1 MRDLLTGLAIVLIV
15 ILTAALAAPYFIDWN
30 GQRGFLEARLSR
42 ALGQRVTIGGAV
54 DLRLLPTPYLSL
66 GQTVIGNDEG
76 PITLAI
82 HTLDLELAVAPL
94 LHGEFDIIEAK
105 LGEPTL
111 RVTLAPDRTL
121 PTLPAAPAFKADV
134 AFERIEV
141 SDGTLAVADPLSDRT
156 YVFEHLDLS
165 AEAPALAG
173 PFRVTGTGG
182 AGDARTAFRF
192 STTAAQDGRLKLR
205 FNADETA
212 RHPGLDLDGA
222 LALKEASHGT
232 LDEAFEGILALTGR
246 TALGAGTPV
255 PWRLSGPVKA
265 GPRGATLSDGELR
278 LGREEAGLTL
288 RAKVQGDLGAA
299 PNLALTLAAK
309 QLDID
314 RLSGAPVDAQRPTPP
329 RPPTLAAL
337 RDAVARAALAIP
349 TTLDLAVDNATWGGD
364 TLSALDAHW
373 SGGGTQRQAL
383 KLAGDGPGGS
393 HLALDGT
400 LTPAGFTGA
409 VDLAAGNLPVALAW
423 LARIN
428 PTAGRGPDDLPFRS
442 AGIAGRVTT
451 GTAGIEASAL
461 VLRLGGSALTGAG
474 RLAFADGSH
483 PAKLA
488 LDLHADAL
496 DVGALPPLA
505 TLRAAAAPYDVALS
519 LDADKVALGGDTPL
533 DAGPVGVTLAKD
545 GDTVTVSRLRAS
557 DFGGA
562 TIDARGRLDPQG
574 ATGSAAIEATRLD
587 AVAAL
592 VRRLVPRAATD
603 ALAARAPSLAPAKLT
618 VDLAMATGADGALAP
633 RHLTIA
639 GRAGGTDV
647 KATLAPG
654 GDAAGAGVTLDVTLK
669 APEGGALLRQF
680 GLAAL
685 PLGEIGGSE
694 VALHAQGQP
703 GQPLDTTIR
712 AAFGASRL
720 DVTGRFDL
728 LTGAQSG
735 HGNAHLA
742 SADLGPLLRSL
753 ALASP
758 DVAERLPA
766 DLRGGLT
773 SDQAGIA
780 VTALAGT
787 LEGVAAKGDLRW
799 ATRTGDAPA
808 LTGTLGLDRLP
819 LSSLLALALG
829 PARPAAG
836 GGRFSSER
844 FAGGLVDPPR
854 ASLTLKVA
862 GLDLIDGLTATDAS
876 LELGVAPG
884 LVRLR
889 HVAGILAGGRVSGD
903 VSLRR
908 SSDGA
913 TLEGRLALDKTR
925 VALAGASGV
934 LSGTLDLAGGGS
946 SATALVANLAGSGAA
961 QAGGLRVPRADPAA
975 LPAVF
980 AAVEAD
986 ALAVDEE
993 TIARALD
1000 ERERGPPRP
1009 RRPPLRP
1016 EPRRRRP
1023 AFRAGCRRPAAN
1035 GSRRQHVR
1043 GDPGPTRLKAR
1054 GARQGDAAG
1063 APTELDRRGAGDR
1076 LHAGRADRG
1085 AAQRNRRQ
1093 RPDRR
1098 GGDPRAGARERPH
1111 RGLRERHPRARLL
1124 RPTPA
1129 LGGPPGAGPPQG
1141 RGRRAQGRGGPQGQ
1155 AGSGAAGAPPQGGG
1169 GTRRRRAER
1178 AGHRG
1183 RHPGAGRRRQG
1194 RARKG
1199 YPGQGHRGQGSP
1211 GQGNPGQDGADAGAA
1226 RHHAAAG
1233 VRRRAAAAIG
1243 ADTPVGV
1250 IRRTWAGARRGT
1262 SRSSK

>member
-111 RVTLAPDRTL
+111 RLTLAPDRTL

-134 AFERIEV
+134 SFERIEV
-141 SDGTLAVADPLSDRT
+141 ADGTLAVADPLSDHT

-173 PFRVTGTGG
+173 PFRVTGNGG

-205 FNADETA
+205 FNAGETA

-222 LALKEASHGT
+222 LALSEAGHGT
-232 LDEAFEGILALTGR
+232 LDEAFEGSLALTGR

-255 PWRLSGPVKA
+255 PWRLSGSVKA

-288 RAKVQGDLGAA
+288 RAKVRGDFGAA
-299 PNLALTLAAK
+299 PTLALTLAAK

-314 RLSGAPVDAQRPTPP
+314 RLSGGPVDAQRPTPP
-329 RPPTLAAL
+329 RPPTFAAL

-349 TTLDLAVDNATWGGD
+349 TTADVAVDNATWGGD

-373 SGGGTQRQAL
+373 SGDGTRRQAL

-423 LARIN
+423 LARID
-428 PTAGRGPDDLPFRS
+428 PTTGRGADDLPFRS
-442 AGIAGRVTT
+442 AGIAGRVAT

-474 RLAFADGSH
+474 RLAFADGPH

-505 TLRAAAAPYDVALS
+505 TLRAAVAPYDVALS
-519 LDADKVALGGDTPL
+519 LNADKVALGGDTPL
-533 DAGPVGVTLAKD
+533 DAGAVGVTLAKE
-545 GDTVTVSRLRAS
+545 GDTVTVTRLRAS

-562 TIDARGRLDPQG
+562 TIDARGRLDPRG
-574 ATGSAAIEATRLD
+574 ATGSVAIEATRLD

-592 VRRLVPRAATD
+592 VRRLVPGAATD
-603 ALAARAPSLAPAKLT
+603 TLAARAPSLAPAKLT

-647 KATLAPG
+647 AATLAPG
-654 GDAAGAGVTLDVTLK
+654 GEAGEGGAGNGAGEGVTLDATLK

-694 VALHAQGQP
+694 VALHAHGQP
-703 GQPLDTTIR
+703 GRPLDTTFR
-712 AAFGASRL
+712 AAFGATRL
-720 DVTGRFDL
+720 DVTGRFDPL
-728 LTGAQSG
+728 AGARSG
-735 HGNAHLA
+735 LGDAHLA

-758 DVAERLPA
+758 DVAGRLPA

-773 SDQAGIA
+773 SDRDGVA
-780 VTALAGT
+780 VTALSGT
-787 LEGVAAKGDLRW
+787 LGSVTAKGDLRW
-799 ATRTGDAPA
+799 AAGIGDAPA

-854 ASLTLKVA
+854 ANLALKVA
-862 GLDLIDGLTATDAS
+862 RLDLVDGLAATDAS
-876 LELGVAPG
+876 LDLGVAPG
-884 LVRLR
+884 LVTLR
-889 HVAGILAGGRVSGD
+889 RVAGTLAGGQVTGEVSA
-903 VSLRR
+903 RR
-908 SSDGA
+908 ASDGA

-925 VALAGASGV
+925 VALSGASAV
-934 LSGTLDLAGGGS
+934 LSGTLDLAGGGP
-946 SATALVANLAGSGAA
+946 SASALVASLAGSGAA
-961 QAGGLRVPRADPAA
+961 RASGLRVPRADPAA

-980 AAVEAD
+980 AEVEAD

-1000 ERERGPPRP
+1000 EGSAGPLDLGD
-1009 RRPPLRP
+1009 RRFDLSLANGVLRF
-1016 EPRRRRP
+1016 
-1023 AFRAGCRRPAAN
+1023 APAA
-1035 GSRRQHVR
+1035 
-1043 GDPGPTRLKAR
+1043 
-1054 GARQGDAAG
+1054 AA
-1063 APTELDRRGAGDR
+1063 P
-1076 LHAGRADRG
+1076 
-1085 AAQRNRRQ
+1085 
-1093 RPDRR
+1093 
-1098 GGDPRAGARERPH
+1098 PRAGRVASTFEATLDLRASRLEEHVRETLLALPPNWTGAAPAIVFTLAGPIAAPHRAIDVSGLIDAVATRALARESARIEAYESDI
-1111 RGLRERHPRARLL
+1111 RERTFFAQRLRSEDRREQDRLKVEDDARKAEAERKARL
-1124 RPTPA
+1124 
-1129 LGGPPGAGPPQG
+1129 
-1141 RGRRAQGRGGPQGQ
+1141 
-1155 AGSGAAGAPPQGGG
+1155 
-1169 GTRRRRAER
+1169 E
-1178 AGHRG
+1178 
-1183 RHPGAGRRRQG
+1183 
-1194 RARKG
+1194 
-1199 YPGQGHRGQGSP
+1199 
-1211 GQGNPGQDGADAGAA
+1211 AA
-1226 RHHAAAG
+1226 RLERVRKEEAARTAAARSEQG
-1233 VRRRAAAAIG
+1233 IVDAIQARAAAAKAARDKAIQDRAIEDRAIEDRAIEDRG
-1243 ADTPVGV
+1243 SQDSGSQDRTERSPEPLDITPPQ
-1250 IRRTWAGARRGT
+1250 R
-1262 SRSSK
+1262 

>member
-66 GQTVIGNDEG
+66 GQAVIGNDEG

-82 HTLDLELAVAPL
+82 RTLDLELAVAPL

-121 PTLPAAPAFKADV
+121 PTLPAAPAFEADV

-141 SDGTLAVADPLSDRT
+141 ADGTLAVADPLSDRT

-173 PFRVTGTGG
+173 PFKVTGTGG

-205 FNADETA
+205 FNAAATA

-232 LDEAFEGILALTGR
+232 LGEAFEGTLALTGR
-246 TALGAGTPV
+246 TRLGAGTPV

-265 GPRGATLSDGELR
+265 GPRDATLSDGELR
-278 LGREEAGLTL
+278 LGTEEAGLTL
-288 RAKVQGDLGAA
+288 RAKVRGDFGGA
-299 PNLALTLAAK
+299 PKLTLTLAAK

-314 RLSGAPVDAQRPTPP
+314 RLSGAPVDALRPPPP

-337 RDAVARAALAIP
+337 REAVARAALAIP
-349 TTLDLAVDNATWGGD
+349 TTVDLAVDNATWGGD

-373 SGGGTQRQAL
+373 SGDRTQRQAL

-400 LTPAGFTGA
+400 LTPAGFSGM

-423 LARIN
+423 LARID
-428 PTAGRGPDDLPFRS
+428 PTAGHDAGDLPFRS
-442 AGIAGRVTT
+442 AAIAGRVTT
-451 GTAGIEASAL
+451 GTAGIEANAL

-474 RLAFADGSH
+474 RLAFADTSH
-483 PAKLA
+483 PTKLS
-488 LDLHADAL
+488 LDLHAAAL

-505 TLRAAAAPYDVALS
+505 TLRAAAAPYDVDLS

-533 DAGPVGVTLAKD
+533 DAGPVGVTLAKA
-545 GDTVTVSRLRAS
+545 GDTVTVSRLKAS

-562 TIDARGRLDPQG
+562 TIEARGRLDRQG

-592 VRRLVPRAATD
+592 VRRLVPGAATD
-603 ALAARAPSLAPAKLT
+603 ALVARAPSLTPAKLT

-647 KATLAPG
+647 KATLVPG
-654 GDAAGAGVTLDVTLK
+654 GDDSEAGKGGVGITLDATLK

-685 PLGEIGGSE
+685 PLGEIGGGE
-694 VALHAQGQP
+694 VALHAHGQP
-703 GQPLDTTIR
+703 RQPLDTTIR
-712 AAFGASRL
+712 AVFGATRL

-728 LTGAQSG
+728 LAGERAG
-735 HGNAHLA
+735 NGNAHLA

-773 SDQAGIA
+773 SDQSGIA

-799 ATRTGDAPA
+799 ATATGDAPA

-819 LSSLLALALG
+819 LASLLALALG

-854 ASLTLKVA
+854 GSLTLKVA

-884 LVRLR
+884 LVTLR
-889 HVAGILAGGRVSGD
+889 HVAGSLAGGRVSGN
-903 VSLRR
+903 VSVRR
-908 SSDGA
+908 ASEGA
-913 TLEGRLALDKTR
+913 TVEGRLALDKTH
-925 VALAGASGV
+925 VALAGASAV

-946 SATALVANLAGSGAA
+946 SASALVASLAGSGAA
-961 QAGGLRVPRADPAA
+961 QASGLRVPRADPAA

-1000 ERERGPPRP
+1000 EASAGPLDLGDRRFDLGLAGGVLRFAPAAAAPPPPDRVASTFEATLDLRASKLEEHVRETLLALPPNWTGAAPAIVFTLAGPVAAPRRSIDVSGLIDAVATRALARESARIEAYESDIRERAFFAQRLRSEE
-1009 RRPPLRP
+1009 RR
-1016 EPRRRRP
+1016 E
-1023 AFRAGCRRPAAN
+1023 
-1035 GSRRQHVR
+1035 QDH
-1043 GDPGPTRLKAR
+1043 LKVEDDAR
-1054 GARQGDAAG
+1054 KA
-1063 APTELDRRGAGDR
+1063 E
-1076 LHAGRADRG
+1076 ADR
-1085 AAQRNRRQ
+1085 
-1093 RPDRR
+1093 
-1098 GGDPRAGARERPH
+1098 E
-1111 RGLRERHPRARLL
+1111 ARL
-1124 RPTPA
+1124 
-1129 LGGPPGAGPPQG
+1129 
-1141 RGRRAQGRGGPQGQ
+1141 
-1155 AGSGAAGAPPQGGG
+1155 
-1169 GTRRRRAER
+1169 E
-1178 AGHRG
+1178 
-1183 RHPGAGRRRQG
+1183 
-1194 RARKG
+1194 
-1199 YPGQGHRGQGSP
+1199 
-1211 GQGNPGQDGADAGAA
+1211 AA
-1226 RHHAAAG
+1226 RLERVRKEEAARTAAARSEQG
-1233 VRRRAAAAIG
+1233 ITEAIQARAAAAKAAREKAIQDRAIEDRTNQDRTERTQG
-1243 ADTPVGV
+1243 PLDITPP
-1250 IRRTWAGARRGT
+1250 
-1262 SRSSK
+1262 